1 MAETEKKT
9 ENLEQ
14 EIPADTKMTAE
25 EAEAEVELSF
35 PVQMNASLL
44 YDYLIHHAYTG
55 SSGILGT
62 CFGILGL
69 IVYAKTH
76 FILYLILGIVLILY
90 LPVNLRY
97 RASLQ
102 MLQPVMKQPLQY
114 EFSEKGYTVSQGD
127 VRQSVSWEQCTRAV
141 STSLS
146 IVIYTGKNN
155 ASVFPRKQLGGQLTE
170 LLAVIAKYMDP
181 KKVKIRY

>member
-1 MAETEKKT
+1 
-9 ENLEQ
+9 
-14 EIPADTKMTAE
+14 
-25 EAEAEVELSF
+25 
-35 PVQMNASLL
+35 
-44 YDYLIHHAYTG
+44 
-55 SSGILGT
+55 
-62 CFGILGL
+62 
-69 IVYAKTH
+69 
-76 FILYLILGIVLILY
+76 
-90 LPVNLRY
+90 
-97 RASLQ
+97 
-102 MLQPVMKQPLQY
+102 MKQPLQY